1 MPPTRLA
8 VVAPAAE
15 LVQLVPLPSPPARL
29 ASSFTVTEVGTTPVR
44 VFTVRSLLT
53 PRLTVWSGV
62 TRQEQHEISSSPG
75 SNAYTFTQMLP
86 AAPRPGPF
94 NEPPLAPV
102 LVMFTYD
109 SPMLRFDAYLT

>member
-1 MPPTRLA
+1 MGNPSTHA
-8 VVAPAAE
+8 GGKSGVATVAAE
-15 LVQLVPLPSPPARL
+15 LVQLVPVPSPARV

-86 AAPRPGPF
+86 
-94 NEPPLAPV
+94 
-102 LVMFTYD
+102 
-109 SPMLRFDAYLT
+109 DACRSRDPATQRHWRLCW

>member
-53 PRLTVWSGV
+53 RRLTVWSGV

-75 SNAYTFTQMLP
+75 SNVYTLTQRLP
-86 AAPRPGPF
+86 DCVPKPGPSSAA
-94 NEPPLAPV
+94 PLAPV
-102 LVMFTYD
+102 LVISTYD
-109 SPMLRFDAYLT
+109 SPILRL